1 VDTLVVKPRKLAAI
15 RLLRLVLD
23 LRTAA
28 FEQDHPLAESDKLY
42 RQRDA
47 GRTCS
52 NDAHIRTAISAG
64 VVSQ

>member
-1 VDTLVVKPRKLAAI
+1 MKPRKFAAI

-23 LRTAA
+23 LGTST
-28 FEQDHPLAESDKLY
+28 FEQDDSLAESDKLY